1 MRLDVPRRSA
11 GGDEADRQRHGVMS
25 ASGPF
30 GRSRL
35 YAGTGGHA
43 DLRLGDGLA
52 RVLEAKVAAG
62 DGRFPGTRHSVVR
75 DASATFLARPHELAE
90 GPDGDATWRAGFAR
104 LAPLVTAWPTS
115 PQLKSGSQLTHRW
128 REPDSNHRYRFTTSF
143 PGGPRRGPV
152 CVFPLP
158 PPLRCGLASLP
169 PAASPIPPSLS
180 HKWF

>member
-1 MRLDVPRRSA
+1 MRLDVPRRPA

-115 PQLKSGSQLTHRW
+115 PQLKSGSQLSLRW
-128 REPDSNHRYRFTTSF
+128 RGLDSNFPYARAMSLIWFSPLLCPPDLISPEKPRYTST
-143 PGGPRRGPV
+143 RHM
-152 CVFPLP
+152 LP
-158 PPLRCGLASLP
+158 SC
-169 PAASPIPPSLS
+169 
-180 HKWF
+180 

>member
-1 MRLDVPRRSA
+1 MRLDVPRRPA

-62 DGRFPGTRHSVVR
+62 DGRFRGTRHSVVR
-75 DASATFLARPHELAE
+75 DASATFSR
-90 GPDGDATWRAGFAR
+90 GRTN
-104 LAPLVTAWPTS
+104 
-115 PQLKSGSQLTHRW
+115 SQKGQMAMR
-128 REPDSNHRYRFTTSF
+128 
-143 PGGPRRGPV
+143 PGGPGSRGWRR
-152 CVFPLP
+152 
-158 PPLRCGLASLP
+158 
-169 PAASPIPPSLS
+169 
-180 HKWF
+180 W